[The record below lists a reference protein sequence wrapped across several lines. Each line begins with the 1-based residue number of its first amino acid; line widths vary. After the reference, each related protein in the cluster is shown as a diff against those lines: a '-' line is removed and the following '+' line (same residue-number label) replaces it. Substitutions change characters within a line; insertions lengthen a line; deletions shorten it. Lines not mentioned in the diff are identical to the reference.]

1 MTDEELIEQHL
12 KEKGATQG
20 PTRWATGARRIR
32 IIEDVESYGKP
43 YEAAPGGKMIF
54 NPSKF
59 FDGQTLTE
67 KKGHQNTMIA
77 RGTAKVDDYMKLS
90 SQKNIGHRKRKP
102 TE

>member
-12 KEKGATQG
+12 KTKGATQC

-59 FDGQTLTE
+59 FTDQTLME
-67 KKGHQNTMIA
+67 KRGHQNTMIA

-90 SQKNIGHRKRKP
+90 SRKNTGPTKRNNP
-102 TE
+102 E